1 MRIDRIE
8 LREVHLRLEFT
19 FRTSFGAERDRRIL
33 LVTVQGEGLEGVAE
47 CVAGS
52 SPGYAAE
59 TVDTCRGVIEAFVAP
74 QLLGREF
81 ATPDEVLHALRG
93 IRGHDM
99 AVAAVEMAFWDL
111 QAKALGVP
119 LWVLLGGRNR
129 PVPVG
134 VSIGIQQ
141 DVAATVEAARRYVA
155 EGYARVKLKIRPG
168 WDVQIVRAVREAL
181 PEVPLTVD
189 ANSAYGLSDARVL
202 RELDAF
208 ALDYLE
214 QPLAHDDLLD
224 HAALQRQLA
233 TAICLDESVHGPE
246 DARKALQLGACR
258 VVNVKV
264 GRVRGFRRAREV
276 HDVARAFG
284 APVWCGG
291 MLESGVGRAANLHLS
306 TLEGFTLPGD
316 TSSASR
322 YYARDLIEQPLEARG
337 GVQTVPAEGPGL
349 GVTLDLDWLEERT
362 AHVRTLAPRH
372 TAPGHS

>member
-8 LREVHLRLEFT
+8 LREVGMRLEFT

-33 LVTVQGEGLEGVAE
+33 LLHLHGEGFEGIAE
-47 CVAGS
+47 CVAGA
-52 SPGYAAE
+52 SPGYSSE
-59 TVDTCRGVIEAFVAP
+59 TVDTCWTVIERFIAP
-74 QLLGREF
+74 QLVGRAF
-81 ATPDEVLHALRG
+81 ATPDELLHALSG
-93 IRGHDM
+93 VRGHDM

-111 QAKALGVP
+111 QAKALNVP
-119 LWVLLGGRNR
+119 LWVLLGGRDR

-134 VSIGIQQ
+134 VSLGIQD
-141 DVAATVEAARRYVA
+141 DVAATVTAARRAVA
-155 EGYARVKLKIRPG
+155 EGYRRVKLKIRPG
-168 WDVQIVRAVREAL
+168 WDVDVVRAVREAL

-189 ANSAYGLSDARVL
+189 ANSAYRLTDARRL
-202 RELDAF
+202 RELDAL
-208 ALDYLE
+208 ALDYVE

-233 TAICLDESVHGPE
+233 TPICLDESIHGPE
-246 DARKALQLGACR
+246 DARKALQLEAGR

-291 MLESGVGRAANLHLS
+291 MLETGVGRAANLHLS
-306 TLEGFTLPGD
+306 TLDGFVLPGD

-322 YYARDLIEQPLEARG
+322 YYARDLVEQPLEAED
-337 GVQTVPAEGPGL
+337 GVQRVPAEGPGL
-349 GVTLDLDWLEERT
+349 GVTLDRAWLAERT
-362 AHVRTLAPRH
+362 VRVRMLEVGKDT
-372 TAPGHS
+372 S